1 MCIFLHHR
9 SAQLVNQNLGIN
21 QGLIAGGFKFSDEL
35 LHEARREFS
44 SAPISKRFDIFT
56 LETLDGICVAIIGF
70 ISEQNT
76 IENGIPS
83 EVQI

>member
-1 MCIFLHHR
+1 MLHLFYTWF
-9 SAQLVNQNLGIN
+9 LVNQNLGIN

-35 LHEARREFS
+35 LREFS

-70 ISEQNT
+70 INEQNT